1 MRLPRHPTLL
11 RRMCDARIKQFV
23 ARHPPLAAS
32 LGRNQTGGVHLTLK
46 QNGKPRTVYGPKAL
60 RKR

>member
-1 MRLPRHPTLL
+1 
-11 RRMCDARIKQFV
+11 MCDARIKQFV